1 MARIGL
7 ALLLV
12 ASLSAAAA
20 VPIPSQ
26 TRGGLPVLPKRGG
39 GKKVDTKVVVK
50 PAPAPA
56 RAPASAS
63 AASNIKWA
71 GVATVLGGALAH
83 LALGSLYCFANFQS
97 YLPKHLL
104 FLDGADRAGQPDAQ
118 YVFPLTLVA
127 QCLGLPLGPM
137 FQRSIGER
145 STLLLG
151 GFLMATG
158 VLLASYAKTLPVFM
172 LFYSMLFGIGVGI
185 GYTAPIVA
193 GWKWFPQSKGL
204 VSGAVLTGFGAG
216 GFFFTKLG
224 TAIINPSNEK
234 PVNGF
239 FPPSV
244 TNGFGSLL
252 RKLSLAY
259 YALSILGS
267 LLVSVPP
274 PAPAPAKGT
283 PAAAPAVDY
292 TPAQALTSTRFWWLW
307 VIIFLISSG
316 SLSTAGINKTYG
328 LQFPELRSDAYL
340 STVLAL
346 SALFNGGGRLFWG
359 TMSDKLGFKKAFAGL
374 SGLQALTLA
383 LYDKVPS
390 SRLTFAL
397 ATMSIFFTLGGQ
409 FAMFPPVV
417 TQTFGPRNGV
427 TIYSYMF
434 TAFALSSILGSVLA
448 GKLVKLFG
456 GYDPVFKVFA
466 AAAAGALVLNQ
477 VLPDSK

>member
-50 PAPAPA
+50 PAPVPA
-56 RAPASAS
+56 CAPASAS
-63 AASNIKWA
+63 AASKIKWA

-83 LALGSLYCFANFQS
+83 LALGSLYCYANFQS

-224 TAIINPSNEK
+224 TALINPSNEK

-274 PAPAPAKGT
+274 RRRLHPRAGPHLHPLLVALGHHLPHQQRLALDRRHQQDLR
-283 PAAAPAVDY
+283 PAVPRAPLRRLPLHRAGPLGALQRRR
-292 TPAQALTSTRFWWLW
+292 PALLGHHVGQARLQE
-307 VIIFLISSG
+307 
-316 SLSTAGINKTYG
+316 G
-328 LQFPELRSDAYL
+328 LR
-340 STVLAL
+340 
-346 SALFNGGGRLFWG
+346 G
-359 TMSDKLGFKKAFAGL
+359 
-374 SGLQALTLA
+374 
-383 LYDKVPS
+383 
-390 SRLTFAL
+390 
-397 ATMSIFFTLGGQ
+397 
-409 FAMFPPVV
+409 PV
-417 TQTFGPRNGV
+417 G
-427 TIYSYMF
+427 
-434 TAFALSSILGSVLA
+434 
-448 GKLVKLFG
+448 
-456 GYDPVFKVFA
+456 
-466 AAAAGALVLNQ
+466 AAG
-477 VLPDSK
+477 PDPGPVRQGAVEPPDLRPRHHVHLLHARRPVRHVPAGGDADLRPA